1 MRTTTRA
8 LCPDSHPESP
18 CRTREDVEATRGSVR
33 PQAPAEGGRRRP
45 PSILRRSWL
54 ELVPREAEP
63 PRTLRH
69 VRFREPVEEAVHWSS
84 GLTAGD
90 GSSLAAVDGGPQRP
104 GPRRSSPLLWLTLCI
119 LLGVALGLYHGWAE
133 PMAGALE
140 DLRAQLRVLA
150 LRLWHVALSSWHS
163 LLRL

>member
-69 VRFREPVEEAVHWSS
+69 VRFREPVEEAVHYI
-84 GLTAGD
+84 ACREPA
-90 GSSLAAVDGGPQRP
+90 AAVGGGPQRP

-150 LRLWHVALSSWHS
+150 LRLWHVALSSWHC